1 METRKK
7 KKKSNL
13 IMVLLIAVIVFCGVM
28 AVGGIKGWFGGSDS
42 PMAVEDITGTVNIER
57 SGVGYSLEKG
67 TTLEAGDIIE
77 AKGGSEVS
85 LSINRGNA
93 LELNENT
100 ELTINDCQPD
110 NVDLTLTKGEIF
122 EDVPKAPK
130 NLEVTFGENI
140 AKVAGTVFS
149 VSAQQGSTSL
159 SVYEGAVE
167 VTAEDGSVNTVE
179 SGKTIS
185 VIHSGDGT
193 LDVEI
198 NDIQT
203 AALSNFIIDKMI
215 SCNSKGELC
224 FSQDEIEKVAAEREK
239 ENSKAADG
247 STDVITT
254 TSGSSSSSSSGAN
267 PESSSGDSSG
277 ANLESSSGDSSGANP
292 ESSSGD
298 SSGTNPESSSGDSS
312 GTKVAG
318 ECTITIRC
326 NTILDN
332 MGNLTAGKDKYVP
345 SNGIILATST
355 VEFAEGET
363 VFDVL
368 QRVCSYAGIHLE
380 YSYTPLYESY
390 YIEGINHLYEFDCG
404 PQSGWMYKVNGWF
417 PNYGCSSY
425 TLKDGDNIVWDYTC
439 NGLGADVGGRMN

>member
-1 METRKK
+1 VETRKK

-277 ANLESSSGDSSGANP
+277 
-292 ESSSGD
+292 
-298 SSGTNPESSSGDSS
+298 
-312 GTKVAG
+312 TKVAG

>member
-1 METRKK
+1 MNIQIKYKHNGMEDMVETRKR

-42 PMAVEDITGTVNIER
+42 PMAVEDITGTANIER

-67 TTLEAGDIIE
+67 TALEAGDIIE
-77 AKGGSEVS
+77 VKGGSEAD
-85 LSINRGNA
+85 LSINKGNA
-93 LELNENT
+93 LSLNENT
-100 ELTINDCQPD
+100 EIVIGDCQESSIGT
-110 NVDLTLTKGEIF
+110 TLQQGELF
-122 EDVPKAPK
+122 ADVPKAPK
-130 NLEVTFGENI
+130 NLEVTFGENT
-140 AKVAGTVFS
+140 AKVTGTVFS
-149 VSAQQGSTSL
+149 VSAQQGSASL

-198 NDIQT
+198 NDIRT

-215 SCNSKGELC
+215 SCGSKGELC
-224 FSQDEIEKVAAEREK
+224 FSQDEIKKVAAEREK
-239 ENSKAADG
+239 ENSKTADG

-254 TSGSSSSSSSGAN
+254 TSGSSSSN
-267 PESSSGDSSG
+267 
-277 ANLESSSGDSSGANP
+277 
-292 ESSSGD
+292 
-298 SSGTNPESSSGDSS
+298 SS

-326 NTILDN
+326 KTILDN
-332 MGNLTAGKDKYVP
+332 MDNLTAGKDKYVP

-355 VEFAEGET
+355 VEFAKGET

-368 QRVCSYAGIHLE
+368 QRACSYAGIHLE
-380 YSYTPLYESY
+380 YSWTPMYNSY

-439 NGLGADVGGRMN
+439 TGLGADVGGNVR

>member
-1 METRKK
+1 METRRK

-28 AVGGIKGWFGGSDS
+28 AVGGIKGWFGGGDS
-42 PMAVEDITGTVNIER
+42 PMAVEDITGTANIER

-67 TTLEAGDIIE
+67 TALEAGDIIE

-85 LSINRGNA
+85 LGINRGNA

-110 NVDLTLTKGEIF
+110 NVDLTLARGEIF
-122 EDVPKAPK
+122 ADVPKAPK
-130 NLEVTFGENI
+130 NLEVTFGENT
-140 AKVAGTVFS
+140 AKVTGTVFS

-185 VIHSGDGT
+185 VIHSGDGS
-193 LDVEI
+193 LEVEI

-203 AALSNFIIDKMI
+203 AGLSNFIIDKMQ
-215 SCNSKGELC
+215 CCDSKGELC
-224 FSQDEIEKVAAEREK
+224 FSQDEIKKVVAEREK
-239 ENSKAADG
+239 ENSKAAEG
-247 STDVITT
+247 SNDVIAT
-254 TSGSSSSSSSGAN
+254 TSD
-267 PESSSGDSSG
+267 SSSGDSSG
-277 ANLESSSGDSSGANP
+277 A
-292 ESSSGD
+292 
-298 SSGTNPESSSGDSS
+298 
-312 GTKVAG
+312 KVAG
-318 ECTITIRC
+318 ECTIIIRC